1 MLVLFL
7 HWRLV
12 VFIIDLFQ
20 IVVVVILK
28 MSLSYRRLDLSYIIH
43 FVHYALQ
50 TFQPIL
56 VVILLRPV
64 TLYLTFVVLP
74 RKENL

>member
-1 MLVLFL
+1 MLMPTLDLLLIVSLLINYTNALLVLFM

-28 MSLSYRRLDLSYIIH
+28 MILSY
-43 FVHYALQ
+43 
-50 TFQPIL
+50 
-56 VVILLRPV
+56 
-64 TLYLTFVVLP
+64 
-74 RKENL
+74 